1 MNVIIEDRY
10 GKLLFTDGF
19 HHVANKDI
27 KKLKVFTDYGEARKK
42 AEKVGGYA
50 TSWGNYIEKEGT
62 KWKQHREKLQQSR
75 KESLANARVID
86 IPTRRE
92 WRIKDN
98 ARDWDIVLF
107 DWFIPIKTLLNE
119 NGYPI
124 AVIGETPALE
134 SIYCYEYEELDAA
147 QEAYEVK
154 HE

>member
-19 HHVANKDI
+19 HHLANKDV
-27 KKLKVFTDYGEARKK
+27 KKLKVFTDYGDASKK

-50 TSWGNYIEKEGT
+50 TFLDNYIEEQGT
-62 KWKQHREKLQQSR
+62 KRKQWKEELRADREKT
-75 KESLANARVID
+75 LANARVID
-86 IPTRRE
+86 IPTRRH
-92 WRIKDN
+92 WTLKDS

-147 QEAYEVK
+147 QEAYEVV
-154 HE
+154 E